1 MRLGSALIVL
11 MGSVAPTVL
20 SAQEPEQPI
29 SVLDSVF
36 TAEQADRG
44 EQTFMKTCIDCHLP
58 EEFSDAGYLYSWE
71 GQTVADFMDYLQFNM
86 PEDNPGSLKETA
98 YLDVMTYILGL
109 NGIPAGNR
117 NLDID
122 LEKRARIELPS

>member
-11 MGSVAPTVL
+11 LGGVAPSML
-20 SAQEPEQPI
+20 RAQEPEKPI

-44 EQTFMKTCIDCHLP
+44 EQTFMTMCLDCHLP
-58 EEFSDAGYLYSWE
+58 EEFSDAGYLSSWE
-71 GQTVADFMDYLQFNM
+71 GQTVTDFVEFVQSSM
-86 PEDNPGSLKETA
+86 PEDNPGSLKEVE
-98 YLDVMTYILGL
+98 YLDIMTYILKL

-117 NLDID
+117 NLDLD
-122 LEKRARIELPS
+122 LAKRARIELP